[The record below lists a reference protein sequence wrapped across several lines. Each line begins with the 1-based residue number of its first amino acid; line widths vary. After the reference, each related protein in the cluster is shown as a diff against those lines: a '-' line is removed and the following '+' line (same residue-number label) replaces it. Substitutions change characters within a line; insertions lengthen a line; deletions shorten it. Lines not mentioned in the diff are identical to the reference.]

1 MQIPSQLYAACWGAL
16 GGAVALA
23 AIGFMFLGWTTS
35 ATADQKAERLAN
47 RAVITALAPICVDK
61 FQQEDNASA
70 NLAVLKMITSWQQ
83 GPFIEKGGWA
93 TMPGSKKP
101 NSSVADACADLL
113 KRSRL

>member
-1 MQIPSQLYAACWGAL
+1 MQFPPQLYAACWGAL
-16 GGAVALA
+16 GGAAALA
-23 AIGFMFLGWTTS
+23 SIGFIFLGWTTS

-47 RAVITALAPICVDK
+47 RAVIAALAPICVDK

-70 NLAVLKMITSWQQ
+70 NLAVLKKITSWQQ

-101 NSSVADACADLL
+101 NSSVADACVNLL
-113 KRSRL
+113 KRSTL